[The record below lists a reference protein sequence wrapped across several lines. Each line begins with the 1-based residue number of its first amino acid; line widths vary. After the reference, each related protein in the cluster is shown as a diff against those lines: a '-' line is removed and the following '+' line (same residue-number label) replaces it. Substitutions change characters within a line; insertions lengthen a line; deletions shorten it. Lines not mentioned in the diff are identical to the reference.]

1 MRLVALEEHFLSPS
15 LIEERFAPE
24 KRNLAWLTPRLR
36 AELSDLGTNRLRD
49 MDAGGISQQVLSAS
63 MPGADLLD
71 GDSGVDFAVKMNNR
85 LAEAVRAY
93 PHRFAGFAHLPMR
106 QPPAAADELER
117 TVRDL
122 GFRGAMINGLT
133 DGRFLDDSRF
143 EPILSRAARLGVPI
157 YIHPNLPPEAVY
169 EAYYAGLPG
178 MASPLLAS
186 GIFGW
191 HSEAAIHVFRL
202 ALSGAFERH
211 PDLTVIVG
219 HMGEMLPFMLA
230 RADAVLIGTAGFT
243 ERISKLIVDRVYI
256 TTSGFFSIPP
266 FLTALTTFGVDRI
279 MFSVDYPF
287 SSNLTGKS
295 LMDVLPVSASDR
307 QKIAHGNADRLL
319 KLPALTGK

>member
-24 KRNLAWLTPRLR
+24 KRNLAWLTRRLR

-117 TVRDL
+117 TVRDM

-133 DGRFLDDSRF
+133 DGRFLDDRRF
-143 EPILSRAARLGVPI
+143 EPILSRAARLGVPL

-178 MASPLLAS
+178 MTSPLLAS

-243 ERISKLIVDRVYI
+243 EQISKLIVDRVYI

-266 FLTALTTFGVDRI
+266 FLTALTTFGADRI

-287 SSNLTGKS
+287 SSNIAGKS
-295 LMDVLPVSASDR
+295 LMDVLPVSPGDR

>member
-133 DGRFLDDSRF
+133 EGRFLDDSRF
-143 EPILSRAARLGVPI
+143 EPILSRAARLGVPL

-178 MASPLLAS
+178 MTSPLLAS

-191 HSEAAIHVFRL
+191 HSETAVHVFRL

-243 ERISKLIVDRVYI
+243 EQISKLIVDRVYI
-256 TTSGFFSIPP
+256 TTSGFFSMPP
-266 FLTALTTFGVDRI
+266 FLTALTTFGADRI

-287 SSNLTGKS
+287 SSNLAGKS
-295 LMDVLPVSASDR
+295 LMEMLPVSPGDR
-307 QKIAHGNADRLL
+307 LKIAHGNADRLL